1 MAETV
6 DEITISFEE
15 EGLLVRE
22 ELDKV
27 ILSRGAWTT
36 ILFKYREMDRAR
48 TDYGPVA
55 FSVRRYKKT
64 GGEYKQQSKFNI
76 SNGEQG
82 RRIAEALLG
91 WIGDAPAEP
100 EKPAA
105 AKKSAPA
112 KKPAAKKAA
121 K

>member
-1 MAETV
+1 AETV

-82 RRIAEALLG
+82 RKIAEALLG
-91 WIGDAPAEP
+91 WIGDQPAEAPAAP
-100 EKPAA
+100 VKAA
-105 AKKSAPA
+105 V
-112 KKPAAKKAA
+112 KKPAAKKA

>member
-36 ILFKYREMDRAR
+36 ILFMYREMDRAR

-76 SNGEQG
+76 SNADQA
-82 RRIAEALLG
+82 RKISEALLG
-91 WIGDAPAEP
+91 WAADLPVAEP
-100 EKPAA
+100 KPAA
-105 AKKSAPA
+105 A
-112 KKPAAKKAA
+112 KKPAAKKA

>member
-36 ILFKYREMDRAR
+36 ILFMYREMDRAR

-76 SNGEQG
+76 SNVEQA
-82 RRIAEALLG
+82 RKISEALLG
-91 WIGDAPAEP
+91 WAADLPVAEP
-100 EKPAA
+100 KPAKPA
-105 AKKSAPA
+105 A
-112 KKPAAKKAA
+112 KKPAAKKA

>member
-1 MAETV
+1 MAENV
-6 DEITISFEE
+6 DDITINFEE
-15 EGLLVRE
+15 DGVLVRE
-22 ELDKV
+22 EMDKV

-48 TDYGPVA
+48 TDFGPVA

-76 SNGEQG
+76 SNVEQA
-82 RRIAEALLG
+82 RKIAESLLG
-91 WIGDAPAEP
+91 W
-100 EKPAA
+100 AA
-105 AKKSAPA
+105 DMPVAVVKEAPA
-112 KKPAAKKAA
+112 KKPAAKKA

>member
-76 SNGEQG
+76 SNVEQA
-82 RRIAEALLG
+82 RKIAEALLG
-91 WIGDAPAEP
+91 WAADLPVAEA
-100 EKPAA
+100 KPVVAKAAA
-105 AKKSAPA
+105 AKPAA
-112 KKPAAKKAA
+112 KKPAAK
-121 K
+121 

>member
-1 MAETV
+1 MAESV

-15 EGLLVRE
+15 EGVLVRE

-48 TDYGPVA
+48 VDYGPVA

-76 SNGEQG
+76 SNVEQG
-82 RRIAEALLG
+82 RRIAEALLA
-91 WIGDAPAEP
+91 WAADLPAETKPAPA
-100 EKPAA
+100 KAA
-105 AKKSAPA
+105 A
-112 KKPAAKKAA
+112 KKPAAKKPTA

>member
-82 RRIAEALLG
+82 RKIAEALLG
-91 WIGDAPAEP
+91 WISDMPEP
-100 EKPAA
+100 EAKPV
-105 AKKSAPA
+105 A
-112 KKPAAKKAA
+112 KKPAAKKA

>member
-15 EGLLVRE
+15 DGVQVRE

-27 ILSRGAWTT
+27 ILSKGAWTT

-48 TDYGPVA
+48 TDYGKPI

-64 GGEYKQQSKFNI
+64 GGEYKQQSKFTI
-76 SNGEQG
+76 SNEDQA
-82 RRIAEALLG
+82 RKIAEALLG
-91 WIGDAPAEP
+91 WVTPA
-100 EKPAA
+100 
-105 AKKSAPA
+105 
-112 KKPAAKKAA
+112 
-121 K
+121 

>member
-6 DEITISFEE
+6 DEISINFEE
-15 EGLLVRE
+15 EGALVRE

-55 FSVRRYKKT
+55 YSVRRYKKT

-76 SNGEQG
+76 SNDDQA

-91 WIGDAPAEP
+91 WVSSAPAP
-100 EKPAA
+100 AAKPA
-105 AKKSAPA
+105 A
-112 KKPAAKKAA
+112 KKPAAKKP

>member
-6 DEITISFEE
+6 DDITISFEE
-15 EGLLVRE
+15 EGVLVRE

-36 ILFKYREMDRAR
+36 ILFMYREMDRAR

-76 SNGEQG
+76 SNVEQA
-82 RRIAEALLG
+82 RKISEALLG
-91 WIGDAPAEP
+91 WAADLPATEP
-100 EKPAA
+100 KPAKPA
-105 AKKSAPA
+105 A
-112 KKPAAKKAA
+112 KKPAAKKA

>member
-6 DEITISFEE
+6 DEITIKFEE
-15 EGLLVRE
+15 DGVLVRE

-36 ILFKYREMDRAR
+36 ILFKYREMDRSR

-76 SNGEQG
+76 SNEDQG
-82 RRIAEALLG
+82 RRIAESLLG
-91 WIGDAPAEP
+91 WVGAGTGEAAPA
-100 EKPAA
+100 
-105 AKKSAPA
+105 
-112 KKPAAKKAA
+112 KPAAKKV
-121 K
+121 KG

>member
-36 ILFKYREMDRAR
+36 ILFMYREMDRAR

-76 SNGEQG
+76 SNAEQA
-82 RRIAEALLG
+82 RKISEALLG
-91 WIGDAPAEP
+91 WAADLPVAEP
-100 EKPAA
+100 KPA
-105 AKKSAPA
+105 A
-112 KKPAAKKAA
+112 KKPAAKKA

>member
-6 DEITISFEE
+6 DDITISFEE
-15 EGLLVRE
+15 EGVLVRE

-36 ILFKYREMDRAR
+36 ILFMYREMDRAR

-76 SNGEQG
+76 SNVEQA
-82 RRIAEALLG
+82 RKISEALLG
-91 WIGDAPAEP
+91 WAADLPATEP
-100 EKPAA
+100 KPA
-105 AKKSAPA
+105 A
-112 KKPAAKKAA
+112 KKPAAKKA